1 MFNFAASPEGLSSL
15 SLPSGHSLICF
26 SHLRWNFDFHRLQH
40 LMSRFAGSGRVIYWE
55 EAEEA
60 TPECEPAVGVRTC
73 AETGVVIVTPSL
85 PEPMKRVDRHAALRT
100 LLNDF
105 LAEEEGP
112 FIRWYCDPAMLL
124 FTRHLSAAATIY
136 DVTVPVPGGMP
147 MLERELRAAAD
158 YIFTGDTKDL
168 RTRLSRLARPPM
180 PAPLALVEDVTG
192 ALGLAEP
199 QPS

>member
-40 LMSRFAGSGRVIYWE
+40 LMSRFAGSGRVVYWE

-60 TPECEPAVGVRTC
+60 TPECEPALGVRTC
-73 AETGVVIVTPSL
+73 AETEVVVVTPSL
-85 PEPMKRVDRHAALRT
+85 PEPMKPADRDAALRA

-105 LAEEEGP
+105 LAEEGEP

-124 FTRHLSAAATIY
+124 FTRHLSGVATIY
-136 DVTVPVPGGMP
+136 DMTVPVPGRLP
-147 MLERELRAAAD
+147 VLERELRGIAD

-168 RTRLSRLARPPM
+168 RARLARLARPSV

-192 ALGLAEP
+192 VLGLAGP